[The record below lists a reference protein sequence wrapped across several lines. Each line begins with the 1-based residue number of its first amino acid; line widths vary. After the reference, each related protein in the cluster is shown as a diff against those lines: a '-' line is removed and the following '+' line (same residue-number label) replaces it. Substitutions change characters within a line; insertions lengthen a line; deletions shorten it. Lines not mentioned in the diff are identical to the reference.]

1 MSSFLTHNRL
11 GGYPPFSDE
20 ITEYSLHDQIC
31 QGRYSFPPEFWKN
44 VSDDAIDL
52 IKQLLTLDPK
62 KRLTTVEALEHPW
75 MQDDE
80 VIAQAKKL
88 MEDTT
93 GSRSSMSPPP
103 NLVSSTLVVSPP
115 PNFCYLWLSSH
126 LPPYLP
132 PKGSKRSA
140 PASDAESSSSLTKPT
155 KRPTL
160 DNPPTTDPPLAPLNG
175 EEEEG
180 KEPINGNKQV
190 LRKTSN
196 ATTRSLS
203 NDSSSS

>member
-103 NLVSSTLVVSPP
+103 NLVSSTLVVSP
-115 PNFCYLWLSSH
+115 LTKLLVELSS
-126 LPPYLP
+126 PPSPP

-180 KEPINGNKQV
+180 KEPMNGNKQV

>member
-103 NLVSSTLVVSPP
+103 NLVSSTLVVSP
-115 PNFCYLWLSSH
+115 LTKLLVELSS
-126 LPPYLP
+126 PPSP
-132 PKGSKRSA
+132 PPQGSKRSA
-140 PASDAESSSSLTKPT
+140 PTSDAEASSSLTKPT

-160 DNPPTTDPPLAPLNG
+160 DNPPTTDPNG

-180 KEPINGNKQV
+180 KEPMNGNKQV

-203 NDSSSS
+203 NESSSS